1 MTERSIKTPR
11 ETSPYSL
18 IQEKLRDK
26 PWQLLVAC
34 IMLNQT
40 SATQARPI
48 WDEFFKKWPDPR
60 SFLDFFEDWDNTRQE
75 LVSLI
80 RPLGFQNRRAD
91 RIFRMSQEYSD
102 NLSILE
108 EDPSN
113 VKLLYGVG
121 KYASD
126 SYKIFVG
133 GFLVLDVEDKE
144 LQNYVRWALSL
155 EEERT
160 D

>member
-144 LQNYVRWALSL
+144 LRNYVRWALSL